1 MGQIAEQELLRT
13 LFILSNRK
21 TKMTQTKIQR
31 SCRIAR
37 LADKQG
43 ARPAKSA
50 WYAVEKS
57 ATEQTPPKEISTD
70 RQKERLM
77 KGKKEQLIA
86 TFNVRTLTGN
96 SQLGEL
102 VASAV
107 TQNHEVICIQEH
119 RHYHEDIPVKYH
131 QVGKNWTL
139 ITSTAWKNSTGAT
152 IGGIGIL
159 LSPNALKAL
168 NSVETITEHIM
179 ISTFNGNPLTTVIC
193 AYSPPNVSDEVDV
206 DDFYNNLST
215 LTRHVPQHNFLILG
229 GDMNAQLG
237 KSDGYKYS
245 YHDTSNR
252 NGKKLHDFVKEND
265 LFCLNTKYQHKMGRR
280 WTHTYPNS
288 SKAQLDYIFLNK
300 KWKNSAMNCRAY
312 NTFDSVKSDHRIVTA
327 KFRLSLRANKIKVS
341 QHLPADWS
349 NLHTSDKVRQ
359 NFTLCMRNRFEALK
373 SEDDTPNVTFE
384 NLITACKEA
393 WHYYSVLMWPMSN

>member
-1 MGQIAEQELLRT
+1 M
-13 LFILSNRK
+13 
-21 TKMTQTKIQR
+21 
-31 SCRIAR
+31 
-37 LADKQG
+37 
-43 ARPAKSA
+43 
-50 WYAVEKS
+50 
-57 ATEQTPPKEISTD
+57 
-70 RQKERLM
+70 
-77 KGKKEQLIA
+77 
-86 TFNVRTLTGN
+86 
-96 SQLGEL
+96 
-102 VASAV
+102 
-107 TQNHEVICIQEH
+107 
-119 RHYHEDIPVKYH
+119 
-131 QVGKNWTL
+131 
-139 ITSTAWKNSTGAT
+139 
-152 IGGIGIL
+152 
-159 LSPNALKAL
+159 
-168 NSVETITEHIM
+168 
-179 ISTFNGNPLTTVIC
+179 
-193 AYSPPNVSDEVDV
+193 SDEVDV

-341 QHLPADWS
+341 QHLP
-349 NLHTSDKVRQ
+349 SDFKK
-359 NFTLCMRNRFEALK
+359 MIK
-373 SEDDTPNVTFE
+373 
-384 NLITACKEA
+384 K
-393 WHYYSVLMWPMSN
+393 